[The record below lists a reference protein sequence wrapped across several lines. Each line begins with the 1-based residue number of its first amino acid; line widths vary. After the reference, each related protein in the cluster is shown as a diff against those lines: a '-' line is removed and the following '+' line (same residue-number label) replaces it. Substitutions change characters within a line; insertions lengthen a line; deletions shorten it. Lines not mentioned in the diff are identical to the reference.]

1 MVANAES
8 LAFHKIAPPGA
19 DTLRWRAARTRA
31 SSDMI
36 PDIPKLVCPPVAGA
50 GDLLKVGIFGGI
62 HGDEPSGAAAC
73 IELARWASGGP
84 ADLAGYAL
92 HLYPE
97 CNPTG
102 LAAGTRHS
110 HAGLDLN
117 REFWTGSDQPEI
129 RRLEAELRAE
139 RYDVII
145 ALHEDDT
152 SDGLYGFV
160 SGALLSAHLLE
171 PALAAAEHLLPRNHA
186 PVIDG
191 FPAER
196 GIIREG
202 YRGVLSAPP
211 EQRPRAL
218 EIVFETPGLAPLPL
232 RIDAAVIAVRS
243 ILSEYR
249 QLLALGAGI

>member
-1 MVANAES
+1 MSETSIRRIAAADWVPPAES
-8 LAFHKIAPPGA
+8 LRKI
-19 DTLRWRAARTRA
+19 
-31 SSDMI
+31 
-36 PDIPKLVCPPVAGA
+36 VCPPVHGS

-62 HGDEPSGAAAC
+62 HGDEPSGTAAC
-73 IELARWASGGP
+73 LELHEWARRSGGE
-84 ADLAGYAL
+84 LENYEL
-92 HLYPE
+92 HLFPE

-110 HAGLDLN
+110 RHGIDLN
-117 REFWTGSDQPEI
+117 REFWTGSQQPEV

-171 PALAAAEHLLPRNHA
+171 PALSAAEHLLPRNHA

-191 FPAER
+191 FPADR
-196 GIIREG
+196 GIIRDG
-202 YRGVLSAPP
+202 YPGILSAPP
-211 EQRPRAL
+211 EQRPCAL
-218 EIVFETPGLAPLPL
+218 EIVFETPGLAPLDL
-232 RIDAAVIAVRS
+232 RINAAVIAVRS
-243 ILSEYR
+243 ILMEYR
-249 QLLALGAGI
+249 QLLAHGAGI

>member
-1 MVANAES
+1 MVAPVMEKPDRS
-8 LAFHKIAPPGA
+8 PVWLARPQLARHPLPGSSHAPH
-19 DTLRWRAARTRA
+19 L
-31 SSDMI
+31 
-36 PDIPKLVCPPVAGA
+36 PKLTCPPVHGA
-50 GDLLKVGIFGGI
+50 GDLLKAGVFGGI
-62 HGDEPSGAAAC
+62 HGDEPSGTAAC
-73 IELARWASGGP
+73 HALANWARRSPPELSGFE
-84 ADLAGYAL
+84 L
-92 HLYPE
+92 HLFPE

-110 HAGLDLN
+110 LAGLDLN
-117 REFWTGSDQPEI
+117 REFWNGSTQPEVQH
-129 RRLEAELRAE
+129 LEAELRAE

-171 PALAAAEHLLPRNHA
+171 PALHAASSLLPRNHA

-191 FPAER
+191 FRADR

-202 YRGVLSAPP
+202 YPGILSAPP

-218 EIVFETPGLAPLPL
+218 EIVFETPGLAPLHL
-232 RIDAAVIAVRS
+232 RVDAAIIAVQT
-243 ILSEYR
+243 ILTEYR
-249 QLLALGAGI
+249 RLLAHGANI